1 MGASEVSAAGLSVPY
16 GASVVIGG
24 TGKLIAKGGSA
35 GNGAGIGGGFN
46 QFVPNPDYNR
56 IAGTIT
62 IDSGVVDATG
72 GPYGA
77 GIGGASCV
85 LSSWSGGTITINGGE
100 VTARSAGTALAAGA
114 GIGGG
119 YWGGGSVI
127 INGGT
132 VIAQGGNSS
141 AEAIGSGSSYP
152 ASSVKIFGG
161 SVRPLSAMR
170 SRSTA
175 PQNASTNVYLTT
187 VTVQDDS
194 SDPIR
199 DMEVACLI
207 GAESFTAKTD
217 GDGKLYLWLPAG
229 NSTIIINAGFA
240 MFRAAGTV
248 LTDDTG
254 GADHCGIR
262 SLCGGQR
269 QDV

>member
-1 MGASEVSAAGLSVPY
+1 MKTKKILMFITVFAMLTSLFPQRASAEPTVTIDLSTVGSDGDGYTFEEIEVNHLPEYAVTITEPGDYELTGAVTQDAHPTHVIVSAPEADITLNGVSITLLNFSPFAIRPGSSVNLMLADGTENTLSMGASEVSAAGLSVPY

-114 GIGGG
+114 
-119 YWGGGSVI
+119 
-127 INGGT
+127 
-132 VIAQGGNSS
+132 
-141 AEAIGSGSSYP
+141 
-152 ASSVKIFGG
+152 
-161 SVRPLSAMR
+161 
-170 SRSTA
+170 
-175 PQNASTNVYLTT
+175 
-187 VTVQDDS
+187 
-194 SDPIR
+194 
-199 DMEVACLI
+199 
-207 GAESFTAKTD
+207 
-217 GDGKLYLWLPAG
+217 
-229 NSTIIINAGFA
+229 
-240 MFRAAGTV
+240 
-248 LTDDTG
+248 
-254 GADHCGIR
+254 
-262 SLCGGQR
+262 
-269 QDV
+269 